1 LDFRVVLDT
10 DSLKILLRISAAA
23 KTTAPQIK
31 MVARIPIAEARL
43 PIRGEPI
50 GVPPMKIIR

>member
-1 LDFRVVLDT
+1 LDFRVVLET
-10 DSLKILLRISAAA
+10 DSLKILLRIRAAA
-23 KTTAPQIK
+23 STIAPQINI
-31 MVARIPIAEARL
+31 VARIPIAEARL